1 MLYKKLKD
9 KSVRCLACA
18 HYCQIAPDGFG
29 ICGTRQNQNGKLV
42 SRVYGHVAAIH
53 VDPIEKKP
61 LYHFM
66 PGSEILSIGTLGCN
80 FRCPWCQNW
89 DISQA
94 TKQRNKPKNW
104 GQKISPE
111 EIVELAKKY
120 KTPAVAYT
128 YNEPAIFIEFAHDT
142 AKLAHRIGLK
152 NIFVTNGFLS
162 KESFEYIKPYLDAAN
177 VDLKSMDDKFY
188 QKYCG
193 TRLQPVLDT
202 IRRLHNAKIH
212 IEITTLIIPGVNDS
226 DANLNKIAKFIANLS
241 PKIPW
246 HISRFYPAYKMADT
260 PPTPLKSL
268 DRAAAIGQQA
278 GLEHI
283 YIGNI

>member
-1 MLYKKLKD
+1 
-9 KSVRCLACA
+9 VRCLACA

-188 QKYCG
+188 QKFCG
-193 TRLQPVLDT
+193 ARLQPVLDI
-202 IRRLHNAKIH
+202 IRRFHDAKIH

-226 DANLNKIAKFIANLS
+226 DANLRKISKFIADLS
-241 PKIPW
+241 PEIPW
-246 HISRFYPAYKMADT
+246 HISRFFPAYKMADT

>member
-188 QKYCG
+188 QKFCG
-193 TRLQPVLDT
+193 ARLQPVLDI
-202 IRRLHNAKIH
+202 IRRFHDAKIH

-226 DANLNKIAKFIANLS
+226 DANLRKISKFIADLS
-241 PKIPW
+241 PEIPW
-246 HISRFYPAYKMADT
+246 HISRFFPAYKMADRE
-260 PPTPLKSL
+260 PTPISSLK
-268 DRAAAIGQQA
+268 RAKKIAESA
-278 GLEHI
+278 GLKHI

>member
-1 MLYKKLKD
+1 M
-9 KSVRCLACA
+9 RCLACA

-152 NIFVTNGFLS
+152 NVFVTNGYLS
-162 KESFEYIKPYLDAAN
+162 RESFEYIKPYLDAAN

-188 QKYCG
+188 QKFCG
-193 TRLQPVLDT
+193 ARLQPVLDI
-202 IRRLHNAKIH
+202 IRRFHDAKIH

-226 DANLNKIAKFIANLS
+226 DANLRKISKFIADLS
-241 PKIPW
+241 PEIPW
-246 HISRFYPAYKMADT
+246 HISRFFPAYKMADRE
-260 PPTPLKSL
+260 PTPISSLK
-268 DRAAAIGQQA
+268 RAKKIAEST
-278 GLEHI
+278 GLKHI

>member
-152 NIFVTNGFLS
+152 NVFVTNGYLS
-162 KESFEYIKPYLDAAN
+162 RESFEYIKPYLDAAN

-188 QKYCG
+188 QKFCG
-193 TRLQPVLDT
+193 ARLQPVLDI
-202 IRRLHNAKIH
+202 IRRFHDAKIH

-226 DANLNKIAKFIANLS
+226 DANLRKISKFIADLS
-241 PKIPW
+241 PEIPW
-246 HISRFYPAYKMADT
+246 HISRFFPAYKMADT

>member
-1 MLYKKLKD
+1 M
-9 KSVRCLACA
+9 RCLACA

-152 NIFVTNGFLS
+152 NVFVTNGYLS
-162 KESFEYIKPYLDAAN
+162 RESFEYIKPYLDAAN

-188 QKYCG
+188 QKFCG
-193 TRLQPVLDT
+193 ARLQPVLDI
-202 IRRLHNAKIH
+202 IRRFHDAKIH

-226 DANLNKIAKFIANLS
+226 DANLRKISKFIADLS
-241 PKIPW
+241 PEIPW
-246 HISRFYPAYKMADT
+246 HISRFFPAYKMNDT
-260 PPTPLKSL
+260 PPTSLKSL
-268 DRAAAIGQQA
+268 NRAARIGHDA
-278 GLEHI
+278 GLKNI

>member
-152 NIFVTNGFLS
+152 NVFVTNGFLS

-188 QKYCG
+188 QKFCG
-193 TRLQPVLDT
+193 ARLQPVLDI
-202 IRRLHNAKIH
+202 IRRFHDAKIH

-226 DANLNKIAKFIANLS
+226 DANLRKISKFIADLS
-241 PKIPW
+241 PEIPW
-246 HISRFYPAYKMADT
+246 HISRFFPAYKMADT

>member
-152 NIFVTNGFLS
+152 NVFVTNGYLS
-162 KESFEYIKPYLDAAN
+162 RESFEYIKPYLDAAN

-188 QKYCG
+188 QKFCG
-193 TRLQPVLDT
+193 ARLQPVLDI
-202 IRRLHNAKIH
+202 IRRFHDAKIH

-226 DANLNKIAKFIANLS
+226 DANLRKISKFIADLS
-241 PKIPW
+241 PEIAW
-246 HISRFYPAYKMADT
+246 HISRFFPAYKMADT

>member
-152 NIFVTNGFLS
+152 NVFVTNGFLS

-188 QKYCG
+188 QKFCG
-193 TRLQPVLDT
+193 ARLQPVLDT
-202 IRRLHNAKIH
+202 IRRFHDAKIH

-226 DANLNKIAKFIANLS
+226 DANLRKISKFIADLS
-241 PKIPW
+241 PEIPW
-246 HISRFYPAYKMADT
+246 HISRFFPAYKMADRE
-260 PPTPLKSL
+260 PTPISSLK
-268 DRAAAIGQQA
+268 RAKKIAESA
-278 GLEHI
+278 GLKHI

>member
-188 QKYCG
+188 QKFCG
-193 TRLQPVLDT
+193 ARLQPVLDI
-202 IRRLHNAKIH
+202 IRRFHDAKIH

-226 DANLNKIAKFIANLS
+226 DANLRKISKFIADLS
-241 PKIPW
+241 PEIPW
-246 HISRFYPAYKMADT
+246 HISRFFPAYKMADT

>member
-152 NIFVTNGFLS
+152 NVFVTNGYLS
-162 KESFEYIKPYLDAAN
+162 RESFEYIKPYLDAAN

-188 QKYCG
+188 QKFCG
-193 TRLQPVLDT
+193 ARLQPVLDI
-202 IRRLHNAKIH
+202 IRRFHDAKIH

-226 DANLNKIAKFIANLS
+226 DANLRKISKFIADLS
-241 PKIPW
+241 PEIPW
-246 HISRFYPAYKMADT
+246 HISRFFPAYKMADRE
-260 PPTPLKSL
+260 PTPISSLK
-268 DRAAAIGQQA
+268 RAKKIAESA
-278 GLEHI
+278 GLKHI

>member
-1 MLYKKLKD
+1 M
-9 KSVRCLACA
+9 RCLACA

-152 NIFVTNGFLS
+152 NVFVTNGFLS

-188 QKYCG
+188 QKFCG
-193 TRLQPVLDT
+193 ARLQPVLDT
-202 IRRLHNAKIH
+202 IRRFHDAKIH
-212 IEITTLIIPGVNDS
+212 IEITTLIIPEVNDS
-226 DANLNKIAKFIANLS
+226 DANLKKIAKFIADTN
-241 PKIPW
+241 KNIPW
-246 HISRFYPAYKMADT
+246 HISRFFPAYKMNDT
-260 PPTPLKSL
+260 PPTSLKSL
-268 DRAAAIGQQA
+268 NRAAAIGQQA

>member
-1 MLYKKLKD
+1 M
-9 KSVRCLACA
+9 RCLACA

-152 NIFVTNGFLS
+152 NVFVTNGYLS
-162 KESFEYIKPYLDAAN
+162 RESFEYIKPYLDAAN

-188 QKYCG
+188 QKFCG
-193 TRLQPVLDT
+193 ARLQPVLDI
-202 IRRLHNAKIH
+202 IRRFHDAKIH

-226 DANLNKIAKFIANLS
+226 DANLRKISKFIADLS
-241 PKIPW
+241 PEIAW
-246 HISRFYPAYKMADT
+246 HISRFFPAYKMADT

>member
-1 MLYKKLKD
+1 
-9 KSVRCLACA
+9 VRCLACA

-152 NIFVTNGFLS
+152 NVFVTNGFLS

-188 QKYCG
+188 QKFCG
-193 TRLQPVLDT
+193 ARLQPVLDT
-202 IRRLHNAKIH
+202 IRRFHDAKIH
-212 IEITTLIIPGVNDS
+212 IEITTLIIPEVNDS
-226 DANLNKIAKFIANLS
+226 DANLKKIAKFIADTN
-241 PKIPW
+241 KNIPW
-246 HISRFYPAYKMADT
+246 HISRFFPAYKMNDT
-260 PPTPLKSL
+260 PPTSLKSL
-268 DRAAAIGQQA
+268 NRAAAIGQQA

>member
-152 NIFVTNGFLS
+152 NVFVTNGYLS
-162 KESFEYIKPYLDAAN
+162 RESFEYIKPYLDAAN

-212 IEITTLIIPGVNDS
+212 IEITTLIIP
-226 DANLNKIAKFIANLS
+226 ALM
-241 PKIPW
+241 IPMP
-246 HISRFYPAYKMADT
+246 I
-260 PPTPLKSL
+260 
-268 DRAAAIGQQA
+268 
-278 GLEHI
+278 
-283 YIGNI
+283 

>member
-1 MLYKKLKD
+1 M
-9 KSVRCLACA
+9 RCLACA

-152 NIFVTNGFLS
+152 NVFVTNGYLS
-162 KESFEYIKPYLDAAN
+162 RESFEYIKPYLDAAN

-188 QKYCG
+188 QKFCG
-193 TRLQPVLDT
+193 ARLQPVLDI
-202 IRRLHNAKIH
+202 IRRFHDAKIH

-226 DANLNKIAKFIANLS
+226 DANLRKISKFIADLS
-241 PKIPW
+241 PEIPW
-246 HISRFYPAYKMADT
+246 HISRFFPAYKMADT

>member
-1 MLYKKLKD
+1 M
-9 KSVRCLACA
+9 RCLACA

-152 NIFVTNGFLS
+152 NVFVTNGYLS
-162 KESFEYIKPYLDAAN
+162 RESFEYIKPYLDAAN

-202 IRRLHNAKIH
+202 IRRFHDAKIH

-226 DANLNKIAKFIANLS
+226 DANLRKISKFIADLS
-241 PKIPW
+241 PEIPW
-246 HISRFYPAYKMADT
+246 HISRFFPAYKMADRE
-260 PPTPLKSL
+260 PTPISSLK
-268 DRAAAIGQQA
+268 RAKKIAESA
-278 GLEHI
+278 GLKHI

>member
-1 MLYKKLKD
+1 M
-9 KSVRCLACA
+9 RCLACA

-188 QKYCG
+188 QKFCG
-193 TRLQPVLDT
+193 ARLQPVLDT
-202 IRRLHNAKIH
+202 IRWFHDAKIH
-212 IEITTLIIPGVNDS
+212 IEITTLIIPGINDS
-226 DANLNKIAKFIANLS
+226 DTNLKKISKFIADLS
-241 PKIPW
+241 PEIPW
-246 HISRFYPAYKMADT
+246 HISRFFPAYKMADT

>member
-152 NIFVTNGFLS
+152 NVFVTNGYLS
-162 KESFEYIKPYLDAAN
+162 RESFEYIKPYLDAAN

-193 TRLQPVLDT
+193 ARLQPVLDT
-202 IRRLHNAKIH
+202 IRRLYDAKIH
-212 IEITTLIIPGVNDS
+212 IEITTLIIP
-226 DANLNKIAKFIANLS
+226 ALM
-241 PKIPW
+241 IPMP
-246 HISRFYPAYKMADT
+246 I
-260 PPTPLKSL
+260 
-268 DRAAAIGQQA
+268 
-278 GLEHI
+278 
-283 YIGNI
+283 

>member
-152 NIFVTNGFLS
+152 NVFVTNGFLS

-188 QKYCG
+188 QKFCG
-193 TRLQPVLDT
+193 ARLQPVLDI
-202 IRRLHNAKIH
+202 IRRFHDAKIH

-226 DANLNKIAKFIANLS
+226 DANLRKISKFIADLS
-241 PKIPW
+241 PEIPW
-246 HISRFYPAYKMADT
+246 HISRFFPAYKMADRE
-260 PPTPLKSL
+260 PTPISSLK
-268 DRAAAIGQQA
+268 RAKKIAESA
-278 GLEHI
+278 GLKHI

>member
-1 MLYKKLKD
+1 
-9 KSVRCLACA
+9 VRCLACA

-152 NIFVTNGFLS
+152 NVFVTNGYLS
-162 KESFEYIKPYLDAAN
+162 RESFEYIKPYLDAAN

-188 QKYCG
+188 QKFCG
-193 TRLQPVLDT
+193 ARLQPVLDI
-202 IRRLHNAKIH
+202 IRRFHDAKIH

-226 DANLNKIAKFIANLS
+226 DANLRKISKFIADLS
-241 PKIPW
+241 PEIPW
-246 HISRFYPAYKMADT
+246 HISRFFPAYKMADT

>member
-152 NIFVTNGFLS
+152 NIFVTNGYLS
-162 KESFEYIKPYLDAAN
+162 RESFEYIKPYLDAAN

-188 QKYCG
+188 QKFCG
-193 TRLQPVLDT
+193 ARLQPVLDT
-202 IRRLHNAKIH
+202 IRRFHDAKIH

-226 DANLNKIAKFIANLS
+226 DANLRKISKFIADLS
-241 PKIPW
+241 PEIPW
-246 HISRFYPAYKMADT
+246 HISRFFPAYKMADT

>member
-1 MLYKKLKD
+1 M
-9 KSVRCLACA
+9 RCLACA

-152 NIFVTNGFLS
+152 NVFVTNGYLS
-162 KESFEYIKPYLDAAN
+162 RESFEYIKPYLDAAN

-188 QKYCG
+188 QKFCG
-193 TRLQPVLDT
+193 ARLQPVLDI
-202 IRRLHNAKIH
+202 IRRFHDAKIH

-226 DANLNKIAKFIANLS
+226 DANLRKISKFIADLS
-241 PKIPW
+241 PEIPW
-246 HISRFYPAYKMADT
+246 HISRFFPAYKMADRE
-260 PPTPLKSL
+260 PTPISSLK
-268 DRAAAIGQQA
+268 RAKKIAESA
-278 GLEHI
+278 GLKHI